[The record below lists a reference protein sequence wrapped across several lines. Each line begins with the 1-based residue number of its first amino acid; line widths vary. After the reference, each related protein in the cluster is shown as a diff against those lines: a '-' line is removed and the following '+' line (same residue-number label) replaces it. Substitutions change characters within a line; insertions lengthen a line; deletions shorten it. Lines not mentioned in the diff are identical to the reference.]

1 MLRRLLPASP
11 LRLPLLQ
18 PVSRLAAPPLQ
29 LHTRSYARTQRP
41 PPPARIMAS
50 SSAAAVPQ
58 PTYSSIPPP
67 PPTRVLAPQDGAL
80 VWIDCE
86 CVVVAGSSSAAA
98 GRLR

>member
-1 MLRRLLPASP
+1 
-11 LRLPLLQ
+11 
-18 PVSRLAAPPLQ
+18 
-29 LHTRSYARTQRP
+29 
-41 PPPARIMAS
+41 MAS